1 MNIENVNL
9 QLANS
14 KHLALK
20 KLSDECLLNQMEKF
34 VYDERQILTVILH
47 HLREIDRRRL
57 FSALKF
63 GSLYEYAVKKLGYSE
78 DQAYRRI
85 AAMRLLKEIP
95 ELEEKI
101 NAGSLTLTHM
111 GMAQSFFK
119 KEEKLSKSLFSK
131 SLKIALL
138 QKLENKPTRE
148 AEKIVFALSS
158 DESKKVSEKIRAVA
172 EDQIEIKFRANIEL
186 SHKIHLLKSLMAHSH
201 PGISLEELFTRLCDL
216 GLEKLGLK
224 LERKPASPSK
234 TAAPRKLKISQA
246 AIYREVKSRRHCERC
261 GSNYALE
268 MDHITPRALGGS
280 NKLKNLRLL
289 CRSCNQRAAIEVF
302 GISKMEKYLSRPM
315 PT

>member
-246 AIYREVKSRRHCERC
+246 AIYREVKISP
-261 GSNYALE
+261 AL
-268 MDHITPRALGGS
+268 
-280 NKLKNLRLL
+280 
-289 CRSCNQRAAIEVF
+289 
-302 GISKMEKYLSRPM
+302 
-315 PT
+315 